1 MPVTVVLDYPNRHR
15 ARRLHRWIATIS
27 GGLMVLVGAV
37 ASIVMFPSLLYFGV
51 RYLAI
56 PIVEGGVGEGVPG
69 LDGDILAL
77 AVISTATT
85 ILGLKVG
92 LRLLR
97 GQRRLV
103 LFLRRFGYGEA
114 TKAATFAATKTLG
127 RSWRLVTL
135 DDASVAPLGVPT
147 GMKRL
152 VVGSA
157 LVRQGLMVAPMFVAY
172 VGMYTVA
179 ASCAI
184 LLLALLQAVML
195 DLSLGPF
202 FEPYGR
208 VLESVLEGHIPFD
221 AIRSNLVGAFAI
233 AATLSMFTVWA
244 MIGAVAGLLAAVVLG
259 LPFSMLDYASDA
271 VQVADKSTTR
281 MVENATAIDGVAIQ
295 LVAESRKIFAP
306 RLVVLRVASEVWQ
319 PTVMRLASAGS
330 LTIID
335 VSEPTENLLWEIQS
349 LTDRP
354 GIRCVFVGQSNRVAG
369 LTGSPTNAQPP
380 GSLAERLLNLLEGR
394 EVLAYVTGRRGLR
407 RFARALRARLLEFE
421 NVTASP
427 R

>member
-1 MPVTVVLDYPNRHR
+1 MPVTVVLDYPKRHS
-15 ARRLHRWIATIS
+15 ARWLQRWIATTA
-27 GGLMVLVGAV
+27 GALMVFVGAV
-37 ASIVMFPSLLYFGV
+37 ASLVMFPSLLYLV
-51 RYLAI
+51 VLYVAM
-56 PIVEGGVGEGVPG
+56 PIVEGGAGEGVPP
-69 LDGDILAL
+69 LDGDILLA
-77 AVISTATT
+77 AVISTTTT

-114 TKAATFAATKTLG
+114 TKAATFAATKTIG
-127 RSWRLVTL
+127 RSWRLVTP

-157 LVRQGLMVAPMFVAY
+157 LVRERLMVAPMFVAY

-179 ASCAI
+179 APCAI
-184 LLLALLQAVML
+184 LVLAFLQAVIL
-195 DLSLGPF
+195 DLDRGPF

-208 VLESVLEGHIPFD
+208 VFESVMEGHIPFD
-221 AIRSNLVGAFAI
+221 AIQSNLVGAFAI
-233 AATLSMFTVWA
+233 AATLTMFTVWA
-244 MIGAVAGLLAAVVLG
+244 MIASAAGLLAAVVLSV
-259 LPFSMLDYASDA
+259 PFSMLDYASDA
-271 VQVADKSTTR
+271 VQGADKMTTR
-281 MVENATAIDGVAIQ
+281 MVENATEIDDVAGKIA
-295 LVAESRKIFAP
+295 AESRKIFAP

-349 LTDRP
+349 LTERSGP
-354 GIRCVFVGQSNRVAG
+354 RCVFVGQSNRVAG
-369 LTGSPTNAQPP
+369 LTGSSMNGRPP
-380 GSLAERLLNLLEGR
+380 GSLEGRLLGLLDGR
-394 EVLAYVTGRRGLR
+394 EVLAYETGRRGMR
-407 RFARALRARLLEFE
+407 RFARALRAKLLEF
-421 NVTASP
+421 
-427 R
+427 